1 MSMMSRTGS
10 RIFIAGLSVIMLI
23 GLMPLAQPD
32 YAEAASLTP
41 FPLASAE
48 RMALA
53 SSSEISKVYSQ
64 ILLKKINYTDSVT
77 SINAK
82 MKNKRTFRWSPLLKF
97 KFPEKFNMSDEFE
110 MNIKPQSLSSEIV
123 ILQHQMNDLQYDVI
137 LKARDAYFKVYTA
150 QEKSAFIQQ
159 MLTDAQ
165 TELARNKARLIAGQ
179 ANQSDIDK
187 IEKNIDKLTG
197 DLAQQ
202 LRTFQSAKSDLS
214 DLVKVNVTT
223 GYRFLNP
230 LKDADLTRSQLNGII
245 DHTLGADQ
253 GVYEARSAESL
264 ALVNLN
270 LAESLMRGKYGGKM
284 TRLNAFISGARSGAD
299 VDYAAFQVQYK
310 AMLKDIDSKWQGN
323 WRILFIK
330 IPKDFLKGQID
341 GIRYIEDEPYA
352 LYTACMEYAAAV
364 KDRNSAEK
372 DLRKQIEGDFEAL
385 VTARNASVALATSVK
400 DSKKDLE
407 RLQILN
413 RVGKA
418 DFDEVKDKQADYQD
432 LQMDAFDVLTTYNE
446 LLVSFDELCCGAV
459 TQYFNGK
466 NFNTDSGGGAVS
478 FPTKD
483 GQIWYSIYGDVAEL
497 TFVFGIDVPDDFEPE
512 VTHYELWY
520 DDTKISGH
528 EDASKSF
535 THLTLDYG
543 DSNMLKVRLFDGDKF
558 VAECQIDTSEPR
570 GPLPIA
576 KTPEASEP
584 DESVIG
590 TYQIETKVIGP
601 VNTSVMTPTFNS
613 DLEVAAYSLSY
624 KGQNIGEEASTPAG
638 QGFNYLA
645 LLAADITEVE
655 LTAYDNKGDKICTGY
670 FDSTDGSIRTRDKL
684 PE

>member
-1 MSMMSRTGS
+1 MSTMTHTKTHV
-10 RIFIAGLSVIMLI
+10 FTVGLAVIVLL
-23 GLMPLAQPD
+23 GLMPVTTSTHV
-32 YAEAASLTP
+32 EAASLTP

-82 MKNKRTFRWSPLLKF
+82 MKNKSTFRWSPLLSF

-110 MNIKPQSLSSEIV
+110 MKVKPQSLSSEIV

-165 TELARNKARLIAGQ
+165 TELARNKARLIAGL

-187 IEKNIDKLTG
+187 IQKNIDKFTG

-245 DHTLGADQ
+245 EHTLNADQ

-264 ALVNLN
+264 ALVNIN

-284 TRLNAFISGARSGAD
+284 NRLNAFIAGARSGAD
-299 VDYAAFQVQYK
+299 VDYAAFQIQYK
-310 AMLKDIDSKWQGN
+310 EMLKDIDSKWQGN

-352 LYTACMEYAAAV
+352 LYTACMEYASAV
-364 KDRNSAEK
+364 KDRKSAEN

-385 VTARNASVALATSVK
+385 VTARNASIALADSVK
-400 DSKKDLE
+400 DTKKDLE

-413 RVGKA
+413 RIGKA
-418 DFDEVKDKQADYQD
+418 DFDEIKDKQADYQD
-432 LQMDAFDVLTTYNE
+432 MQMDSFDVLTTYNE

-466 NFNTDSGGGAVS
+466 NFDTDSGGGAVS
-478 FPTKD
+478 FPTDD

-528 EDASKSF
+528 EEASKTF
-535 THLTLDYG
+535 THLTIDYG

-558 VAECQIDTSEPR
+558 VAECEIDTSEPR
-570 GPLPIA
+570 GPLPIEKPKA
-576 KTPEASEP
+576 APES
-584 DESVIG
+584 DENVIG
-590 TYQIETKVIGP
+590 TYWIETKVIGP
-601 VNTSVMTPTFNS
+601 VNTSVMTPTFNA
-613 DLEVAAYSLSY
+613 DLNVAAYSLSY
-624 KGQNIGEEASTPAG
+624 NGQNMGEDDSTPAD

-645 LLAADITEVE
+645 LLATDITEVE
-655 LTAYDNKGDKICTGY
+655 ITAYDNNGDKICTGY
-670 FDSTDGSIRTRDKL
+670 FVSTDGSIRTKDKL
-684 PE
+684 PG